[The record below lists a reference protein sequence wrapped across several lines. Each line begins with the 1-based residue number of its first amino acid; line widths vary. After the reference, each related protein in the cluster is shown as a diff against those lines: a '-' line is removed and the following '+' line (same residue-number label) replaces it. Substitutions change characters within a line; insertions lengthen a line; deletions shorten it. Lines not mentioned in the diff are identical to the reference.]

1 MAFVLAWFCAFAVMM
16 FLASAFYS
24 KFWIVLFSI
33 LALIAYLIGY
43 FAHNKGEKRRL
54 YRQKIRAKRQYKKL
68 LKGG

>member
-1 MAFVLAWFCAFAVMM
+1 MAFVFAWFCAFAVMM

-33 LALIAYLIGY
+33 LALIAYLVGH
-43 FAHNKGEKRRL
+43 FAHNKTEKRRL
-54 YRQKIRAKRQYKKL
+54 YIQRERAKRKYKKL

>member
-1 MAFVLAWFCAFAVMM
+1 MAFVFAWFCAFAVMM
-16 FLASAFYS
+16 FLASAFFN